1 MDYLQL
7 LNRLHVALQ
16 PAVYLE
22 IGVQHGGES
31 LSLSRSRSFAIDP
44 APQLRSE
51 ALVGKQWVKLYQQ
64 PSDDFFQTHTAAAT
78 LEGELLDLAFIAGSH
93 EFVQV
98 VRDLEN
104 VEQWSHPGTVAVIH
118 DVLPRG
124 AWEATQGFHPGAWT
138 GDVWR
143 IVPFLAEH
151 RPDLSCHLVNGE
163 PAGVLVVTGF
173 DPGQR
178 GMAETAR
185 ALDAEFP
192 PDGASYN
199 RLVEAYLNTVRP
211 ESAEASEG

>member
-31 LSLSRSRSFAIDP
+31 LSLSRSRSVAIDP

-124 AWEATQGFHPGAWT
+124 AWEATRDFTLARGPGTCGRLFRSWPNT
-138 GDVWR
+138 GLISPATWSTVS
-143 IVPFLAEH
+143 
-151 RPDLSCHLVNGE
+151 RPACS
-163 PAGVLVVTGF
+163 
-173 DPGQR
+173 
-178 GMAETAR
+178 
-185 ALDAEFP
+185 
-192 PDGASYN
+192 
-199 RLVEAYLNTVRP
+199 
-211 ESAEASEG
+211 